1 MRVRIAL
8 GLVALLLARELPAQH
23 QFYKDCAPDL
33 GSMTV
38 RRGRVP
44 WNDLA
49 RGRVVV
55 RVVSAVDTART
66 IEARVTLDS
75 LTPGHASVVNAFTD
89 RTGWLTLDSLL
100 PGRYLL
106 SVRAIGFVP
115 LTELYELRP
124 SVGDTL
130 LLALKRDWTC

>member
-1 MRVRIAL
+1 MRVQVAI
-8 GLVALLLARELPAQH
+8 GLAALLLACELPAQH

-44 WNDLA
+44 WSDLA

-55 RVVSAVDTART
+55 RVVSAVDTARA

-75 LTPGHASVVNAFTD
+75 LTPGRISLVDAFTD
-89 RTGWLTLDSLL
+89 RAGWLTIDSLV
-100 PGRYLL
+100 PGRYRLR
-106 SVRAIGFVP
+106 VRAIGFAP
-115 LTELYELRP
+115 LNELYELRP

-130 LLALKRDWTC
+130 FVALKRDWTC